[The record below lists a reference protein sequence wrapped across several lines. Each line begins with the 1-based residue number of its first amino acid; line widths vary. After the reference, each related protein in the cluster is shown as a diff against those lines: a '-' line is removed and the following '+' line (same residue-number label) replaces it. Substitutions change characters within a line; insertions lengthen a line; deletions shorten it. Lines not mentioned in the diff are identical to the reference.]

1 MWYHSVLHPMW
12 KCSNPPFI
20 ALWPRLQVAAAH
32 GPDLGDANAPDPHDL
47 TGKGTDQWCGS
58 KDKVRYTTIQWTTI
72 MTIYQKIWKTTIKRV
87 SILFPSLLGPFTPHY
102 PTMGSNPDLM
112 RKNGVQ
118 NYHHSSFVG
127 GSQLFLIVY
136 VVCIYILY
144 TYLLMWLMCLFID
157 LLIYLSLTGC
167 QMFPG
172 IPPCFW
178 PSWGSWSHNLD
189 VVNW

>member
-1 MWYHSVLHPMW
+1 
-12 KCSNPPFI
+12 
-20 ALWPRLQVAAAH
+20 
-32 GPDLGDANAPDPHDL
+32 
-47 TGKGTDQWCGS
+47 
-58 KDKVRYTTIQWTTI
+58 

-136 VVCIYILY
+136 VVCIYIYIVYLF
-144 TYLLMWLMCLFID
+144 TYVTYVFI
-157 LLIYLSLTGC
+157 Y
-167 QMFPG
+167 
-172 IPPCFW
+172 
-178 PSWGSWSHNLD
+178 
-189 VVNW
+189 